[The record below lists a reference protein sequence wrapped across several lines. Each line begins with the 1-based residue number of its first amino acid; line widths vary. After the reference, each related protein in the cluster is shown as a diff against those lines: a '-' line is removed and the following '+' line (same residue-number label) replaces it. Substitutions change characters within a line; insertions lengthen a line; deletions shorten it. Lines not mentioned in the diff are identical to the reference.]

1 MTPEEP
7 RPVGPT
13 EPLAPEPPPW
23 ETFDEPARPGRGRR
37 LMLLAAIPWALVAL
51 LMLRTVTGEVP
62 PAPAA
67 PGSVVPSTGAQRPVP
82 TPAPRPS
89 AAASPDPASEP
100 VALRF
105 GARVAPG
112 PGDAAAVAVVVARTW
127 LGTVGPEPPVEVGD
141 DEVADG
147 DHPPVYAEHLA
158 VEAVDLPTPDAAVVT
173 VVAVVLDAVDGSYT
187 SARIVRLGV
196 PVTLDRSGAHPAG
209 DPWWLPAPD
218 LATHPIPFHAV
229 EDPDL
234 LTRAAAALG
243 SAGYRDVSVHELAT
257 SPTWPL
263 RVTATAVAPGSDA
276 PDDHVVWLRDHLGE
290 LVVAGVLPG
299 TQEER

>member
-1 MTPEEP
+1 MIPEEP
-7 RPVGPT
+7 RPAGST
-13 EPLAPEPPPW
+13 EPLGPEPPPW
-23 ETFDEPARPGRGRR
+23 ETFDEPARPVGGRR
-37 LMLLAAIPWALVAL
+37 LLLLAAIPWTLVTL
-51 LMLRTVTGEVP
+51 LMLRTVTADAP
-62 PAPAA
+62 QAPAA
-67 PGSVVPSTGAQRPVP
+67 PVSAVPSTGTSAPEP
-82 TPAPRPS
+82 TPAPAPS
-89 AAASPDPASEP
+89 VTTPPDPPTDP

-127 LGTVGPEPPVEVGD
+127 LGTVGPEPPVEVGG

-147 DHPPVYAEHLA
+147 DRPPVYAEHLA

-196 PVTLDRSGAHPAG
+196 PVTLDRSGARPAG

-218 LATHPIPFHAV
+218 LATRPIPFDPV
-229 EDPDL
+229 EDPEL

-290 LVVAGVLPG
+290 LVVAGVLPT